1 VEWAV
6 VDRLRQMLE
15 EAPHERF
22 NVTQTYALFTTIV
35 CWVVQRIRVNKIKTE
50 NDKFAARIFEELSSQ
65 PIDEKPWA
73 IQLTASRSRR
83 VATNSQSTAN

>member
-1 VEWAV
+1 VPRAKITKGTGGRLWCLEITNDHVEWAV

-22 NVTQTYALFTTIV
+22 ILFTTIV

-65 PIDEKPWA
+65 PIDE
-73 IQLTASRSRR
+73 SRGQFS
-83 VATNSQSTAN
+83 